1 MLREMS
7 IRDFAIIQEV
17 HLTFDRG
24 FHVLTGETGAGK
36 SILFD
41 ALSLVVGGRGSQD
54 FVRHG
59 AKKAEVEALFDISDQ
74 PAIHEVLDALG
85 LATEGDDHLL
95 IRRDIAHNGKSTCRL
110 NGQIIT
116 LAMLKQIGEHLL
128 DIHGQHE
135 HQSLLQVEAH
145 LSWLDAFGGSDLIQ
159 QRERYREA
167 YQAYQA
173 VKQDLVQI
181 TADERKTA
189 QRIDLLSFQKEE
201 IAAARLTPGED
212 EELAQEHSRL
222 AHAEQ
227 LAQHASRAYEVL
239 YGDGQGAEMLNQA
252 IRDLEAIIQVD
263 ESLQPVLEMVQ
274 SAYYQVEEAARQ
286 VGRYRDDVEFDPV
299 RLSQVAERIHI
310 LDQLKR
316 KYGETVEDVIRY
328 GEEAEAELET
338 LLHRDERKQEL
349 EQRLVELESTLA
361 QEADA
366 LTRLRIDAAQRLN
379 ERVERELED
388 LNMKGTRFEVT
399 FLGGDEPA
407 SYTPNGRDRVEF
419 RIAPNPGEPLR
430 PLIKIAS
437 GGELS
442 RIMLA
447 LQTIFSDLEGV
458 PTLIFDEVDTG
469 VSGRAAQAIAE
480 KIARLSRERQVL
492 CVTHLPQVA
501 CMADIHFHIFKETDA
516 AQTRTRVKLLTLE
529 GRTMELARMLG
540 GVEVTDT
547 TKTHALEMLQLA
559 ERTKEGI
566 QSA

>member
-74 PAIHEVLDALG
+74 PGIQAILDELG
-85 LATEGDDHLL
+85 LSTAGEEHLL
-95 IRRDIAHNGKSTCRL
+95 IRRDIAQNGKSTCRL

-116 LAMLKQIGEHLL
+116 LTMLKQVGEHLL

-145 LSWLDAFGGSDLIQ
+145 LNWLDAFGGVDLIQ
-159 QRERYREA
+159 QRERYQKIFAQHREMR
-167 YQAYQA
+167 QEL
-173 VKQDLVQI
+173 DQI
-181 TADERKTA
+181 TADEKKIA

-201 IAAARLTPGED
+201 IAAARLTAGED
-212 EELAQEHSRL
+212 AELAQEHSRL

-227 LAQHASRAYEVL
+227 IVQHASQAYEAM
-239 YGDGQGAEMLNQA
+239 YGDQRGAEMLNQA
-252 IRDLEAIIQVD
+252 VRDLEEITRLD
-263 ESLQPVLEMVQ
+263 ESLQPLLEMVQ

-286 VGRYRDDVEFDPV
+286 VGRYRDDVEFDPA
-299 RLSQVAERIHI
+299 RLAQVEERIHV

-316 KYGETVEDVIRY
+316 KYGETIEEILRH
-328 GEEAEAELET
+328 GEEAEQELEQ
-338 LLHRDERKQEL
+338 LLNRDERKQEL
-349 EQRLVELESTLA
+349 EQRLTELEAKLAAEGETLT
-361 QEADA
+361 QM
-366 LTRLRIDAAQRLN
+366 RKQAAERLN
-379 ERVERELED
+379 QRVEAELAD
-388 LNMKGTRFEVT
+388 LNMKGTRFQAA
-399 FLGGDEPA
+399 FSNDDEPT
-407 SYTPNGRDRVEF
+407 YTPTGQDRVEF
-419 RIAPNPGEPLR
+419 LIAPNQGEPLR
-430 PLIKIAS
+430 PLVKIAS

-447 LQTIFSDLEGV
+447 LQTIFSDLDGV

-480 KIARLSRERQVL
+480 KIAHLAQERQIL

-501 CMADIHFHIFKETDA
+501 CMADVHFHIFKESNEE
-516 AQTRTRVKLLTLE
+516 QTRTRVKLLTME

-559 ERTKEGI
+559 ERTKTAI
-566 QSA
+566 QAH